1 MCYARKNLE
10 KRKAWKSEKL
20 RIAPLSPNFFADYE
34 KARVATNNRVSGWGR
49 GLSIGGFFYR
59 SDGV

>member
-20 RIAPLSPNFFADYE
+20 RIALLSPNGFGVSE
-34 KARVATNNRVSGWGR
+34 KARGAKIISYGWGAAAER
-49 GLSIGGFFYR
+49 RRFLLS
-59 SDGV
+59 